1 MFGAS
6 MRALTALAA
15 ALATLVLA
23 APALAQTAP
32 GSGSPRPSQVTAV
45 YNVHARGMEAGRFNL
60 GVTLNDGAYQMTA
73 DRRMTGLARSLL
85 GTSQDYTY
93 TARGQ
98 VTAAGEVRPSAYQH
112 RGGRRDRVVRVAF
125 SADDVVTTA
134 QPEMGMGDPPA
145 TRAQKLGSIDQVSM
159 FLAMMVKPG
168 EPCRGTLRVLLDG
181 RGRADFIM
189 SPNGQE
195 RVSIAGYQGQ
205 AQRCRVQYRPI
216 AGFGDPQEA
225 ADLSFLF
232 APIGGVSAPLRI
244 EMPSDDAGIIRLQ
257 ARSFTVR

>member
-1 MFGAS
+1 

-15 ALATLVLA
+15 ALAALVLA
-23 APALAQTAP
+23 GPASAQNAPA
-32 GSGSPRPSQVTAV
+32 RPAQVTAV

-60 GVTLNDGAYQMTA
+60 GVTLTDGAYQMTA
-73 DRRMTGLARSLL
+73 DRRMTGLARTLL
-85 GTSQDYTY
+85 GESQDYTY

-98 VTAAGEVRPSAYQH
+98 VTSAGEVRPAAYQH
-112 RGGRRDRVVRVAF
+112 QGGRRNRLVRVAF
-125 SADDVVTTA
+125 GADDVVTTA
-134 QPEMGMGDPPA
+134 EPAMGMGDPPA
-145 TRAQKLGSIDQVSM
+145 TRAQKVGSIDQVSM

-181 RGRADFIM
+181 RGRADFVM
-189 SPNGQE
+189 SPNGHE
-195 RVSIAGYQGQ
+195 RVSIAGFSGQ

-216 AGFGDPQEA
+216 AGFSDPQEA